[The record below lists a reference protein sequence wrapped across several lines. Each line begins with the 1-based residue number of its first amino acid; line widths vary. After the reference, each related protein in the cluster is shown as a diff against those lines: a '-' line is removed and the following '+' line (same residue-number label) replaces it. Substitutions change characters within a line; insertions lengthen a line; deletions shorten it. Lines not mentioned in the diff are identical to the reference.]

1 MCKGGD
7 RRGQLAPGCS
17 RRCTGSPRLALEGA
31 LAPPPGKTTE
41 EDEAADEDAEDEQ
54 EEDGGAAGPPPGD
67 RSNWPQRRGAPG
79 GGAGA
84 GSKAGGSSGQL
95 SGEGTEA
102 SPAAAAA

>member
-7 RRGQLAPGCS
+7 RRGQLVPGCS
-17 RRCTGSPRLALEGA
+17 RRCTSSPRLALEGVL

-41 EDEAADEDAEDEQ
+41 DDEADEDAEEEQ
-54 EEDGGAAGPPPGD
+54 EEDTGAADPPPGE
-67 RSNWPQRRGAPG
+67 RSNWAQRRGVPG

-84 GSKAGGSSGQL
+84 GSKVGCSSGPP

-102 SPAAAAA
+102 SPAV